1 MSETKPVREFPHT
14 LDRHFIDGQWV
25 APAATAT
32 HPIVNPASEE
42 IIGTLTLGNEA
53 DVDRAVAAARRAFAS
68 WGKTSGAERAR
79 YLRGIAAHIRDQAET
94 LARLSSMNNGKPLF
108 EARMDMSDAAAT
120 YDYYAT
126 LSEQLDARQ
135 GAPVALQA
143 DQFSSTTYLEPAGVV
158 ALIVPW
164 NFPFVTTAWKVAPAL
179 AAGCTVVL
187 KPSEVTPLVEFEL
200 GTIAQAVGLPPGV
213 LNIVSGH
220 GPVVGAALVDHP
232 DVAKISF
239 TGSNRVGERVM
250 QAAARRMA
258 NVSLE
263 LGGKSPILVFEDADE
278 QQAVDLVLGGIF
290 FNCGQMCS
298 ATSRLLVQ
306 ESVAPQL
313 LQKLKAAAQAIR
325 VGDAFAAG
333 VTMGPLTSAAQLQ
346 TVSRYI
352 EHGLAEGLTLLTG
365 GKRIAGRGFFL
376 EPTIFVEV
384 PTTSTLWREEI
395 FGPVLCVRTFATEE
409 EGIELANDSEFGLA
423 ATIVTGDAERARRVA
438 RSLQAGHIWINGPQ
452 AVFPETS
459 WGGFKRSGLGRELG
473 PWGLH
478 AYLEV
483 KQITQPAS
491 G

>member
-1 MSETKPVREFPHT
+1 M
-14 LDRHFIDGQWV
+14 
-25 APAATAT
+25 
-32 HPIVNPASEE
+32 
-42 IIGTLTLGNEA
+42 
-53 DVDRAVAAARRAFAS
+53 
-68 WGKTSGAERAR
+68 
-79 YLRGIAAHIRDQAET
+79 
-94 LARLSSMNNGKPLF
+94 
-108 EARMDMSDAAAT
+108 
-120 YDYYAT
+120 
-126 LSEQLDARQ
+126 
-135 GAPVALQA
+135 
-143 DQFSSTTYLEPAGVV
+143 
-158 ALIVPW
+158 
-164 NFPFVTTAWKVAPAL
+164 
-179 AAGCTVVL
+179 
-187 KPSEVTPLVEFEL
+187 
-200 GTIAQAVGLPPGV
+200 PPGV

-250 QAAARRMA
+250 QSAARRMA
-258 NVSLE
+258 SVSLE